1 MFPCE
6 ISKNTFFRRTP
17 LVTAFVSLKFILT
30 LVAKNLKMFLKVLK
44 GVIILDVLFA
54 WLNPLTNKQNF

>member
-6 ISKNTFFRRTP
+6 ISKNTFFRRTL

-30 LVAKNLKMFLKVLK
+30 SVAKNLKMFLKVLK

-54 WLNPLTNKQNF
+54 WPNPLTNKQNF